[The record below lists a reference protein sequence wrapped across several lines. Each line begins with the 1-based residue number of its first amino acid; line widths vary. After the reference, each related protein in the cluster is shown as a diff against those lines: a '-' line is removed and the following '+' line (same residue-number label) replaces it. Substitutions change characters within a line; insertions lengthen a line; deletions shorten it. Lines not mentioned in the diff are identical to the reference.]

1 MYVSSWSLVIVPYKL
16 HKSGYDL
23 DLKFANHLVLIAWY
37 IYIYIYPKRSGVIRK
52 KESNLLRPILFCVEL
67 EVSTIPSIMESRW
80 SIMGLEIAFNLT

>member
-37 IYIYIYPKRSGVIRK
+37 IYIYIQREVGWLGK
-52 KESNLLRPILFCVEL
+52 KKVTF
-67 EVSTIPSIMESRW
+67 
-80 SIMGLEIAFNLT
+80 